1 MAMKKIIL
9 IRHGKSDWN
18 KMATDIDR
26 PLSDR
31 GIREAFKVSDFI
43 SNYLPEKFVVWSSIA
58 KRAKDSAI
66 IYAQNLSFPLETIVF
81 KKELY
86 TFDVDTLEACI
97 KGCDNKY
104 SNIVLFGHNNAILDF
119 VNKFTGQQLNNVP
132 TSSYISIAFN
142 DDEWQSIRQGTLER
156 AIFPKQISDER
167 IKIK

>member
-1 MAMKKIIL
+1 MKKIIL

-31 GIREAFKVSDFI
+31 GVKDVFKVSDFI

-58 KRAKDSAI
+58 KRAKDTAI
-66 IYAQNLSFPLETIVF
+66 IYAQNLSIPLETIIF

-86 TFDVDTLEACI
+86 TFDAETLEQCI
-97 KGCDNKY
+97 KSCDNKY
-104 SNIVLFGHNNAILDF
+104 SNIVLFGHNNAILEF
-119 VNKFTGQQLNNVP
+119 VNKFAEQKLTNVP

-142 DDEWQSIRQGTLER
+142 DDQWQSIRKGTLEY
-156 AIFPKQISDER
+156 AIFPKQINNER
-167 IKIK
+167 IKTV

>member
-9 IRHGKSDWN
+9 IRHGKSDWK

-31 GIREAFKVSDFI
+31 GIRDIFKVSEFI
-43 SNYLPEKFVVWSSIA
+43 TSFLPEKFVVWSSIA

-66 IYAQNLSFPLETIVF
+66 IYAQNLSIPLETIVF

-86 TFDVDTLEACI
+86 TFDADTLENCI
-97 KGCDNKY
+97 KSCDNKY

-119 VNKFTGQQLNNVP
+119 VNKFTGQQLNNIP
-132 TSSYISIAFN
+132 TSSYISISFN
-142 DDEWQSIRQGTLER
+142 DDDWRSIRSGTLEQ
-156 AIFPKQISDER
+156 AIFPKQISNER
-167 IKIK
+167 VKT